1 MNKESVLWE
10 LKSLE
15 QIGDHKTEVIG
26 SPVVMDALDGQAI
39 SFDGRKDAIL
49 LNTNPLYGARAFTI
63 EVLFRPDGNGLKEQ
77 RFLHFQEEED
87 KRVLIEIRL
96 EKGDLWFLD
105 TYIKSDRSSC
115 TLCSKDALHSVGQWY
130 HAALVYKE
138 GEMSHFVNGFREA
151 NGRVDFSPLGSGLTS
166 IGSRLNRVSWFKGA
180 IKRIQVTHQA
190 LTPKSFLSL
199 THI

>member
-1 MNKESVLWE
+1 MNKESVVWE

-26 SPVVMDALDGQAI
+26 SPVVMDTLDGQAI
-39 SFDGRKDAIL
+39 AFDGQKDAIL
-49 LNTNPLYGARAFTI
+49 LNANPLYGARAFTI

-115 TLCSKDALHSVGQWY
+115 TLYSEDALHSVGEWY

-138 GEMSHFVNGFREA
+138 GEMSHFVNGYREA
-151 NGRVDFSPLGSGLTS
+151 TGRVDFSPLGSGLTS
-166 IGSRLNRVSWFKGA
+166 IGSRLNRVCWFKGA
-180 IKRIQVTHQA
+180 IKRIQVTHRG
-190 LTPKSFLSL
+190 LTPESFLSL